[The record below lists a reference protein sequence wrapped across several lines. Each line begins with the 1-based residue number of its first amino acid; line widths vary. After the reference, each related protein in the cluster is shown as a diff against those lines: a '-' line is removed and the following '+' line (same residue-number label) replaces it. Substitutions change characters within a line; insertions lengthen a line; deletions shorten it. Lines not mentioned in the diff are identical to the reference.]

1 MLGIFVLLLF
11 WLLGS
16 ALVAVLAWPI
26 PGSVV
31 GLLGLWLAL
40 VVNGGVPDWLKKPS
54 SLLIRYLTLLF
65 VPAGVGLIDHW
76 DRLMSH
82 GIAMLV
88 IIAISSV
95 LTAVVMVLIFRA
107 GRASS

>member
-1 MLGIFVLLLF
+1 VLGIFVLLLC

-16 ALVAVLAWPI
+16 ALVAVLGWPI

-40 VVNGGVPDWLKKPS
+40 VINGGVPDWLKKPS
-54 SLLIRYLTLLF
+54 GLLIRYLTLLF

-82 GIAMLV
+82 GAAMLV

-95 LTAVVMVLIFRA
+95 LTAVVMVLIFKA